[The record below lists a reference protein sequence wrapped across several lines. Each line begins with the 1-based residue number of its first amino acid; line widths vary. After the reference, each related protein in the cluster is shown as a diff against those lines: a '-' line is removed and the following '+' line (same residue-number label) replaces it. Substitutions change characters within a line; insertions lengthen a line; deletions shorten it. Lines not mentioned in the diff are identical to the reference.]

1 MPTLQGHRLTLRFSA
16 SVGLLGNPP
25 AYELWPLVVARDF
38 LDPEAYVGSESLVI
52 VVGVV
57 HCHVLAP
64 VLTREGLVGNLLREY
79 HRNLGSSF
87 SLPAHR
93 KPMSGLRLVKS
104 GTDCKYSAFIPNIK
118 FDTYG
123 PLKSVCLHLLGLP
136 QVCLLRRS

>member
-1 MPTLQGHRLTLRFSA
+1 MPTLQGHRLTLWFSA
-16 SVGLLGNPP
+16 SVDLLGNPP
-25 AYELWPLVVARDF
+25 AYELRPLMIARDV
-38 LDPEAYVGSESLVI
+38 LDPEAYVGSDSLVI

-64 VLTREGLVGNLLREY
+64 VLPREGLVGNLLREY

-93 KPMSGLRLVKS
+93 KPMAGLSFVKS
-104 GTDCKYSAFIPNIK
+104 GTDCKYSAFIPKIK

-123 PLKSVCLHLLGLP
+123 LSKSVCLHLRSLP